1 MKVTKTKVH
10 IIAPYE
16 SMELV
21 INECLPLFLDLDIT
35 YSIGDLSKGVEKAI
49 QEEKKGT
56 EVIISR
62 GGTARLIKNA
72 VRIPVIDMQLSGYDM
87 IRSLTLASN
96 LKDKT
101 AIVGFSNI
109 TSGAQSIIDLL
120 DLPLKVFTVSDSEEV
135 APLLLKLKNSG
146 FKQIVGDVITMKT
159 SNAYGLNGFLIQS
172 GRESI
177 IKSLEDAKLITG
189 YLRNKTEII
198 EVFERFIVKD
208 ANNILII
215 DDENHI
221 IYDHFT
227 DFSSNPLSE
236 NELYML
242 NTDLLINKN
251 LITKIF
257 TIDDCTIDVKGYYY
271 DLNDKPYKI
280 YTVEKNTIN
289 LFEQK
294 GLIIH
299 TDVMGEPIAKTS
311 TSISSILNV
320 LKLLY
325 KNNEPVLLQG
335 NKGTGKNFITTYIHK
350 ELSNDGTLL
359 TINFENFNINTL
371 EKLPLSRVS
380 TVKLMNTTYIRDI
393 EKFTSFLTSCI
404 YSEIRIFI
412 ISESPLDP
420 DITRDI
426 KVNRILLPN
435 LSERKDDISKLT
447 QLFISHYHQKY
458 GTPAIKIKPEALK
471 LVEEHTYPNNISDL
485 KELIKQITLNE
496 KDYVIH
502 KETIEKVLL
511 NKSISTELILPNKGT
526 LKEIE
531 KEIIQMVLEEE
542 NQNQTKT
549 AVRLGINRATL
560 WRKLKE

>member
-1 MKVTKTKVH
+1 MKATKTKVH

-21 INECLPLFLDLDIT
+21 IKECLPLFLDLDIT

-49 QEEKKGT
+49 LEEKKGT

-62 GGTARLIKNA
+62 GGTAQLIKKA
-72 VRIPVIDMQLSGYDM
+72 VHIPVIDMQLSGYDM

-172 GRESI
+172 GKESI

-189 YLRNKTEII
+189 YLSNKTKLI
-198 EVFERFIVKD
+198 EVFERFIVRD
-208 ANNILII
+208 ANNIMIV

-221 IYDHFT
+221 IYEHFT

-251 LITKIF
+251 LINKNF
-257 TIDDCTIDVKGYYY
+257 SIDDCTIDVKGYYY
-271 DLNDKPYKI
+271 NLIDKLYKI
-280 YTVEKNTIN
+280 YTLEKNTIN
-289 LFEQK
+289 LLEQK
-294 GLIIH
+294 GLITH
-299 TDVMGEPIAKTS
+299 TDEMKEPIAIAS

-320 LKLLY
+320 MKLLY

-359 TINFENFNINTL
+359 TINFKNFNINTI
-371 EKLPLSRVS
+371 EKLPLSKLS
-380 TVKLMNTTYIRDI
+380 TVKLMNTAYIKDI
-393 EKFTSFLTSCI
+393 EKFTNFLTSCK
-404 YSEIRIFI
+404 YSKVRIFI
-412 ISESPLDP
+412 ISEGPLDP
-420 DITRDI
+420 DIMRDI

-447 QLFISHYHQKY
+447 QLFLSYYHQKY

-471 LVEEHTYPNNISDL
+471 LVEEQTYPNNIADL

-502 KETIEKVLL
+502 KETIEKVLS
-511 NKSISTELILPNKGT
+511 NKNISTELILSHKGT

-542 NQNQTKT
+542 NQNQSKT